1 MTESYDLN
9 HIMPVSHADRYG
21 DARVRGG
28 GARRRLVQ
36 KNIQFRAEQR
46 DVCRTSGDFCARPS
60 CTSKFCAMREQHAP
74 PAAAMQPARGIQV
87 AEIDSI
93 AD

>member
-1 MTESYDLN
+1 MA
-9 HIMPVSHADRYG
+9 PSHADRYG

-60 CTSKFCAMREQHAP
+60 RTSEFCVMREQHAP
-74 PAAAMQPARGIQV
+74 PAAAMQHAHGVQV
-87 AEIDSI
+87 AEIDNV